1 MDQTI
6 LGVNFDAVESINV
19 KPTVP
24 KTLFRHWEETGT
36 TKTELVWDMIKL
48 YFFIFLFFSSLYSFI
63 VMDFWMM
70 LSYNK
75 LLDANIVT
83 ELDMRKIIVMLLILM
98 NILEIRIII
107 QIDASSIRLLR
118 ERKLIL
124 DELLLVIGLE
134 LPKKFTDHTTGY
146 VREY

>member
-36 TKTELVWDMIKL
+36 KKTELVWDMIKL